1 MTGLAVFLWFL
12 NMSMD
17 TFGHLAFKAAASQ
30 GIDLNFA
37 EHWKHMARRPW
48 LWAGVICYVCE
59 FFVWAAFLSQ
69 VPLAVGVMLG
79 SFNIVALMIAGR
91 LMFRERLTPWRVA
104 GIACITLG
112 VVLVGVGA

>member
-1 MTGLAVFLWFL
+1 MTGIAIMLWL
-12 NMSMD
+12 VNMSMD

-30 GIDLNFA
+30 GVELDGLR
-37 EHWKHMARRPW
+37 HWMHMARRPW

-79 SFNIVALMIAGR
+79 SFNIVILMIAGR
-91 LMFRERLTPWRVA
+91 LMFKERLTPWRVT
-104 GIACITLG
+104 GITLITLG
-112 VVLVGVGA
+112 VILVGLGA

>member
-1 MTGLAVFLWFL
+1 MTALALLLWIL

-17 TFGHLAFKAAASQ
+17 TFGHLAFKAAAVQ
-30 GIDLNFA
+30 GIDLNFVSY
-37 EHWKHMARRPW
+37 WKHMARRPW

-79 SFNIVALMIAGR
+79 SFNIVVLMIAGR
-91 LMFRERLTPWRVA
+91 LMFKERLTPWRVA
-104 GIACITLG
+104 GISLITLG
-112 VVLVGVGA
+112 VILVGLGA